1 MIAFIKDG
9 DIIVIDAIKNEIN
22 VKLQKN
28 ELESRK
34 KEWIKPEL
42 KYKSGILYKY
52 SKLVSS
58 ASKGCITD

>member
-22 VKLQKN
+22 VKLNKN
-28 ELESRK
+28 ELDSRK

>member
-1 MIAFIKDG
+1 
-9 DIIVIDAIKNEIN
+9 
-22 VKLQKN
+22 LQKN

>member
-1 MIAFIKDG
+1 MIALIKDG
-9 DIIVIDAIKNEIN
+9 DNIIIDAIKNEIN

>member
-1 MIAFIKDG
+1 MIALIKDG
-9 DIIVIDAIKNEIN
+9 DNIIIDAIKNEIN

-34 KEWIKPEL
+34 KEWIKPQL